1 MGPKVIVSYDDTAND
16 RDALALGRVFASAGA
31 TVSLAYV
38 RHTKESEHAQERLE
52 EREAQALLERGA
64 QALGGNVQRHVVLSA
79 STGEGLWQLAERE
92 RADIVVFGSEY
103 RTPVGRV
110 SPGTSATRLLEGAP
124 AAVAL
129 APAGL
134 RDRDSVQVERI
145 GLIPDDGDESAEETA
160 KGLAARLGAK
170 IASSIDEP
178 VDLLVVGSRP
188 EAPEGRVM
196 ISASVEYAIENAFS
210 PVLVVPR
217 GVVLPFE
224 PRQSPRLTT
233 A

>member
-110 SPGTSATRLLEGAP
+110 SPGTSATRLLEERGSDWGNEHIE
-124 AAVAL
+124 VARW
-129 APAGL
+129 ARFSQYGPINDAFMAT
-134 RDRDSVQVERI
+134 
-145 GLIPDDGDESAEETA
+145 GDWAKARRVGPTPVGPTGEARKCPRSA
-160 KGLAARLGAK
+160 
-170 IASSIDEP
+170 
-178 VDLLVVGSRP
+178 
-188 EAPEGRVM
+188 
-196 ISASVEYAIENAFS
+196 
-210 PVLVVPR
+210 
-217 GVVLPFE
+217 
-224 PRQSPRLTT
+224 
-233 A
+233 